1 MAKKKKT
8 PLDDNKPKA
17 KSDAYT
23 GMLSVSLLA
32 LITGCILLFLDFQ
45 KYDFKMK
52 APQVNRVS
60 AVGPDGLPADGG
72 NAPPPAGNPP
82 AANPPAGNPPP
93 QGNMP
98 PDGNQGV
105 APPPNQGQGNP

>member
-1 MAKKKKT
+1 MAKKKK
-8 PLDDNKPKA
+8 PAAADNKPKA

-32 LITGCILLFLDFQ
+32 LITGCVLLFLDFQ

-60 AVGPDGLPADGG
+60 SVGPDGLPVDGG

-82 AANPPAGNPPP
+82 PGGGNAPPP

-98 PDGNQGV
+98 PG
-105 APPPNQGQGNP
+105 GNPGAVPPANPGNP